1 MDRPKLIF
9 IIGGCGVGKSSV
21 CHQLR
26 EVLRYTTL
34 LDLSAVQDKT
44 EEGQRQMYKYHSS
57 LLDMF
62 DDTKFCGMS
71 WLCCRS
77 FICEKVFCNLG
88 CKEYDFERYYEA
100 LVKELDYL
108 SKWYDTYVILL
119 TTNAE
124 DLKIRLNRDKF
135 AYNPFSVENSLE
147 QQKEYK
153 KEVRKLVDKTDNVKI
168 LEIKNDNI
176 ERVVN
181 TIVKIVN
188 EGLVG

>member
-9 IIGGCGVGKSSV
+9 IEGCQGSGKSTI
-21 CHQLR
+21 CR
-26 EVLRYTTL
+26 EIRERLKYFTL
-34 LDLSAVQDKT
+34 LDLSAVEDKT
-44 EEGQRQMYKYHSS
+44 EVGERMMFKYHSN

-62 DDTKFCGMS
+62 DNTKYCTMNYVV
-71 WLCCRS
+71 CRS
-77 FICEKVFCNLG
+77 FMSEKIYCNLG
-88 CKEYDFERYYEA
+88 YKPYSFERYYEA

-108 SKWYDTYVILL
+108 SKWYDIYVILL

-168 LEIKNDNI
+168 LEIENDNLN
-176 ERVVN
+176 RTVD
-181 TIVKIVN
+181 TIIKIVN
-188 EGLVG
+188 EGLIG